1 MGGQGH
7 EHESILDRYV
17 NSARE
22 IADFLKPQRP
32 QLAQQVRATAS
43 EVVQAVE
50 DLMTAE
56 Y

>member
-1 MGGQGH
+1 MSGQGH

-17 NSARE
+17 SSARE

-32 QLAQQVRATAS
+32 QVAQQVKETVN